1 MFEVKF
7 TASALDDLDFFKPYE
22 QNRILDAVEQQ
33 LPHKPLTPTR
43 HRKELRPNPLSAW
56 ELQVGKYRVFYDV
69 EREEQVVR
77 VKAVGWKEHNQ
88 LFIRGKEFTL

>member
-1 MFEVKF
+1 LA
-7 TASALDDLDFFKPYE
+7 T
-22 QNRILDAVEQQ
+22 
-33 LPHKPLTPTR
+33 
-43 HRKELRPNPLSAW
+43 W

-69 EREEQVVR
+69 EQEDQVVR